1 MQYKKYCLLF
11 FFPVCPWPKEKKM
24 HAAQTHFGPPV
35 MHDFGLVMDTNM
47 CGHHQTHFHWANGQS
62 WKKEADS
69 KYFCT
74 ACNKDPL
81 QIYCLQYHIYN

>member
-1 MQYKKYCLLF
+1 
-11 FFPVCPWPKEKKM
+11 M

-47 CGHHQTHFHWANGQS
+47 CGHHQTHIHWANGQS

-69 KYFCT
+69 STFVLPAIRTLCRFT
-74 ACNKDPL
+74 VFSSVSTTNA
-81 QIYCLQYHIYN
+81 